1 MIFSLSWK
9 NFKGQFLNY
18 FVYFISMAFAV
29 IVYYCFSAITY
40 NRALVKRVGQ
50 EIHINGAMN
59 FGGILLIIMVLGF
72 MLAAN
77 HFFLLKRK
85 REIDLYHLFGMRKS
99 QISLLFFMETL
110 IIGAASL
117 VIGII
122 FGVIFSKLFSMIL
135 AKAMFLKVES
145 LFSISFPS
153 MMQTA
158 MIFAFML
165 LIVSFRST
173 WIIYRYRVTSLAK
186 NVDERI
192 IESKKLSKLTIFLA
206 VLGILLILTGY
217 LLSYYVIPFA
227 VSLSKALG
235 NFFGFLLAPLLIM
248 LICMLGTYLFFKYTI
263 YLIVYLIEKNR
274 SSYYRNLHMLALG
287 NTKFHI
293 KKSGRTLSTITIFIA
308 VALGMIGGSASLYTL
323 GMNSVKVT
331 APTDFIVSE
340 ESANLLREKIE
351 AEPNTVIDSSVT
363 LKFKLTGSRF
373 HFKIGQQQKESS
385 LSPVN
390 LLALSNYR
398 EYQRI
403 NPYLKDI
410 EIDRNQEAVNLDS
423 IQNILSGFVR
433 YDSVFD
439 LQGGEQLTVKETKPD
454 YLGQNLMRYTM
465 PTLVVSDELYQRIN
479 TGLTYKV
486 TAINVQTSDE
496 EALTNFLAESIK
508 PNWSSPIYYR
518 YQWVNNQVSG
528 YTEKTSQ
535 VKEEERRPTETDE
548 EEFWQLNYTNHFS
561 DLRYERRV
569 MGLFIYV
576 AMFLGILALIIT
588 GSILMLQQF
597 AEAEQEKAKYDL
609 LRKIGVSKKQII
621 WLVYQQ
627 NSIIFFPPML
637 IGVLHATF
645 AIYVFSSFVSSSGYW
660 LAYLSCGMLILI
672 YLAYYFLTSAIYTRI
687 IHGREQH

>member
-1 MIFSLSWK
+1 MIFNLSWK

-18 FVYFISMAFAV
+18 FVYFISMTFAV

-50 EIHINGAMN
+50 EIHISGAMN
-59 FGGILLIIMVLGF
+59 FGGVLLIVMVLGF

-77 HFFLLKRK
+77 HFFLLKRR

-99 QISLLFFMETL
+99 QIALLFFVETL

-117 VIGII
+117 VIGIA
-122 FGVIFSKLFSMIL
+122 FGVVFSKLFSMIL

-158 MIFAFML
+158 LIFAFML

-173 WIIYRYRVTSLAK
+173 WMIYRYRVTSLA
-186 NVDERI
+186 NNIDERK
-192 IESKKLSKLTIFLA
+192 IESKKLSRMSFLGA
-206 VLGILLILTGY
+206 VLGIILILTGY
-217 LLSYYVIPFA
+217 LLSYFVMPFA
-227 VSLSKALG
+227 VFLSKMLG
-235 NFFGFLLAPLLIM
+235 SFAGFLWAPLLIM
-248 LICMLGTYLFFKYTI
+248 LLCMIGTYLFFKYTI

-308 VALGMIGGSASLYTL
+308 VALGMIGASASFYTL
-323 GMNSVKVT
+323 GMNSVKIT

-340 ESANLLREKIE
+340 DSKQLLKDKIE
-351 AEPNTVIDSSVT
+351 AEPKTSIDSSVT

-373 HFKIGQQQKESS
+373 HLKIGQEQKESS

-390 LLALSNYR
+390 LIALSNYK

-410 EIDRNQEAVNLDS
+410 QINHEQEAVRLDS
-423 IQNILSGFVR
+423 IHNILSRFVQ

-439 LQGGEQLTVKETKPD
+439 LQGGQKLIIKETKPD
-454 YLGQNLMRYTM
+454 YLGQELMSYTM
-465 PTLVVSDELYQRIN
+465 PTLVVSDVLYQRIN
-479 TGLTYKV
+479 TGLTYNL
-486 TAINVQTSDE
+486 TAFNVQTSDE
-496 EALTNFLAESIK
+496 EALANSLAEAIK
-508 PNWSSPIYYR
+508 PNWTSPIYYH
-518 YQWVNNQVSG
+518 YQWRDNQVSG
-528 YTEKTSQ
+528 YTKKVSQ
-535 VKEEERRPTETDE
+535 VKEEERGTFGTDE

-569 MGLFIYV
+569 LGLFIYV

-597 AEAEQEKAKYDL
+597 AEAEKEKVKYDL
-609 LRKIGVSKKQII
+609 LRKIGVSQKQIT

-627 NSIIFFPPML
+627 NSIIFFPPMV
-637 IGVLHATF
+637 IGVLHAFF
-645 AIYVFSSFVSSSGYW
+645 AIYVFSKFVSSSGYW

-672 YLAYYFLTSAIYTRI
+672 YLAYYFLTSAIYARI
-687 IHGREQH
+687 ISGRNQH